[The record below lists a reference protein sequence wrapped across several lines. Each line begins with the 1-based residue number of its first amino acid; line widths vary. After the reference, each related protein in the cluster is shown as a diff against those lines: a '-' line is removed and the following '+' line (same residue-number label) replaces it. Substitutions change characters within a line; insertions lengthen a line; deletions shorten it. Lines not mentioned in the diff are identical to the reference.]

1 MSNTHND
8 ETTRRKAY
16 DLLKEGVRLIHA
28 QRYGEA
34 IEKLEE
40 ANRLLPEDPDIM
52 MTLGG
57 AMIMA
62 GKWNQAE
69 RFLEQAV
76 EKHPENARL
85 WLNLAAAILGRLE
98 LSPRYRQDR
107 AIEAYKKAIEL
118 DPVAP
123 SAHYNVG
130 LIHAER
136 KDWDEA
142 IRWFEDAIRANP
154 ADKDARWWLA
164 KAKKAREETA
174 TPDEEVDDDD

>member
-1 MSNTHND
+1 MPSSD
-8 ETTRRKAY
+8 ETTRKRAY
-16 DLLKEGVRLIHA
+16 ELLSEGVRLINA
-28 QRYGEA
+28 KRYGEA
-34 IEKLEE
+34 IDALNE
-40 ANRLLPEDPDIM
+40 ANRLLPEDPDIL

-57 AMIMA
+57 ALIMA

-69 RFLEQAV
+69 ALLQRAV

-130 LIHAER
+130 LIHAQR
-136 KDWDEA
+136 QDWDQA
-142 IRWFEDAIRANP
+142 IRWFEDALRANP
-154 ADKDARWWLA
+154 ADKDARWWLERA
-164 KAKKAREETA
+164 KAAR
-174 TPDEEVDDDD
+174 DQEVNDA